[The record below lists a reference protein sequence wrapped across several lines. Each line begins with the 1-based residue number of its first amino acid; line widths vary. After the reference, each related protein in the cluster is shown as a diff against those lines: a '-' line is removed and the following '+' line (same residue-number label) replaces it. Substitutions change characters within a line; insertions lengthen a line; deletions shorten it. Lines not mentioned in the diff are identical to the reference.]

1 MVTVGDVL
9 QRKPGV
15 VHRIDADATV
25 LEAARTMNDHRIG
38 GLVVTRGEEVIG
50 IFTERDVLTRIVAA
64 QRDPAST
71 TVKDV
76 MTSPV
81 ACCQTS
87 TTLDE
92 CRSVMTQ
99 KRIRHIP
106 VVDNNQLVGMMSIGD
121 ILAKRNADQ
130 QDTIRYLQDY
140 LYGNTW

>member
-9 QRKPGV
+9 KYKPGPV
-15 VHRIDADATV
+15 YRIEVDASV
-25 LEAARTMNDHRIG
+25 LNAARTMNDHHIG
-38 GLVVTRGEEVIG
+38 GLVVTRGDEVIG

-64 QRDPAST
+64 QRDPSST
-71 TVKDV
+71 PVKDV
-76 MTSPV
+76 MSSPV
-81 ACCQTS
+81 ACCTTS
-87 TTLDE
+87 TTLEE
-92 CRSVMTQ
+92 CRTVMTE

-106 VVDNNQLVGMMSIGD
+106 VVDDNRLVGMISIGD